1 MNRFVLFVVS
11 LFSLVMSALSVHA
24 ATQQDKYEAYIA
36 RYYKLAQEQQ
46 RLHGIPASIT
56 LAQGLLESA
65 AGQSKLATYA
75 RNHFGIKCHDWEGDA
90 VKYKGDCY
98 RFYDEV
104 EESYEDHSAFLLRE
118 RYKPLY
124 ELKITDYKGWAYG
137 LKKYGYAE
145 DPKYPEKLIT
155 IIERYDLQQYVKGVK
170 KNKKSEK
177 KIEEPKVEVGPV
189 REQVPEVILRRDIFR
204 SWGLLYVV
212 ADEGDTYERI
222 AADTGFDAKSLAKY
236 NDDDTKAVLH
246 AGDIVY
252 LEKKKIKADK
262 GCEQHIVAEGETFRS
277 ISQLYGIDT
286 KRLARRNKVRYNDTL
301 SAGQV
306 IVLR

>member
-1 MNRFVLFVVS
+1 MKRFVAYLS
-11 LFSLVMSALSVHA
+11 CALALAMNVLDASA

-65 AGQSKLATYA
+65 AGQSKLAVVA
-75 RNHFGIKCHDWEGDA
+75 RNHFGIKCHDWDGDA

-98 RFYDEV
+98 RMYDDV

-124 ELKITDYKGWAYG
+124 ELKITDYKGWAKG

-145 DPKYPEKLIT
+145 DPKYPDKLIT
-155 IIERYDLQQYVKGVK
+155 IIERYNLQRYVKGA
-170 KNKKSEK
+170 KNRHK
-177 KIEEPKVEVGPV
+177 EEPKV
-189 REQVPEVILRRDIFR
+189 PEVVLLRDVFTA
-204 SWGLLYVV
+204 WGLLYIL
-212 ADEGDTYERI
+212 ADEGDTYDRI
-222 AADTGFDAKSLAKY
+222 AADTGFDAKELAKY
-236 NDDDTKAVLH
+236 NDDDRKAVLR
-246 AGDIVY
+246 AGEIVY
-252 LEKKKIKADK
+252 LEKKKSKSDK
-262 GCEQHIVAEGETFRS
+262 GYDRHEVAEGETFRS
-277 ISQLYGIDT
+277 IAQLYGIDA
-286 KRLARRNKVRYNDTL
+286 KRLARRNKMRHNDAL
-301 SAGQV
+301 QAGQV

>member
-1 MNRFVLFVVS
+1 MKRMITFAVCLLVLA
-11 LFSLVMSALSVHA
+11 MSMLRADA

-36 RYYKLAQEQQ
+36 LYYRLAQEQQ

-98 RFYDEV
+98 RYYEDV

-124 ELKITDYKGWAYG
+124 ELKITDYKGWARG

-145 DPKYPEKLIT
+145 DPQYPEKLIT
-155 IIERYDLQQYVKGVK
+155 IIERYNLQQYVKGVK
-170 KNKKSEK
+170 SRPK
-177 KIEEPKVEVGPV
+177 EEANAQEIVL
-189 REQVPEVILRRDIFR
+189 LRDVFKA
-204 SWGLLYVV
+204 WGLLYVL
-212 ADEGDTYERI
+212 AEEGDTYECI
-222 AADTGFDAKSLAKY
+222 AADTGFDAKELAKY
-236 NDDDTKAVLH
+236 NDDDYKAVLQ
-246 AGDIVY
+246 AGAIVY
-252 LEKKKIKADK
+252 LEKKKSKSDK
-262 GCEQHIVAEGETFRS
+262 GYDHHEVVEGETFRS
-277 ISQLYGIDT
+277 IAQLYGIDT
-286 KRLARRNKVRYNDTL
+286 KRLARRNKMRYNDTL
-301 SAGQV
+301 HAGQV